1 MAEYKTPGVY
11 VEEISKFPP
20 SVAGVATAIPAFIGF
35 TADCPSGQ
43 DGKPVKVT
51 SMVDYEAKFGGAPK
65 LEIIQETKGGETVDV
80 IKNNDFVMYDSMRLF
95 YDNGGKTCYVVS
107 VGNYKTD
114 KSDVKADTYKGV
126 NNLVFSNL
134 EKVDEVTLLLFP
146 DAALVLND
154 VDALGEVQ
162 KAALN
167 HCGKMGDRFAILD
180 VKDIED
186 QNDKLGKTF
195 EKFRDA
201 VGTNNLSYGAAYYPY
216 LKTTYT
222 KEIRFEEMIK
232 DSRIASI
239 LYGGY
244 AEDDTEEQRELKK
257 TIVKSYNENIGG
269 LIDYSGV
276 VDEVKKQVENELK
289 EMTDFA
295 SQIEKFS
302 VSTEGK
308 LIYGDLNVDSIDQPI
323 VKKIFDILLPK
334 KTADVAWEDILADV
348 KKEMLGEFN
357 TKEKEY
363 EKILSTKA
371 QKKFL
376 FDRFQRKTGTTCF
389 EVTPNGTLIE
399 CVVNVDLE
407 IETTRDISEASIS
420 SLILDYDQRLM
431 IKRVLDQIKATK
443 TLKEGLAE
451 SQPIYSKAIIRLI
464 DQYAA
469 SKGNPGYSE
478 ILEAYQAQAQVIT
491 PSAAIAGIY
500 AMTDANKGVWQAP
513 ANVSLSG
520 VSNVMEQLSDGDQ
533 ESMNVDSN
541 AGKSINAI
549 RFFSGKGIIVW
560 GARTLD
566 GNSNEWRYV
575 PVRRLF
581 NYIEESVQKSTN
593 WAVFQPNDAN
603 TWVKVRCQ
611 IENFLSNLWRDGAL
625 AGSTPDK
632 AFYVRVGLDE
642 TMTAQDILEGRMI
655 VEIGLAAVRPAEFI
669 ILKFSHKLQ
678 EA

>member
-35 TADCPSGQ
+35 TEKCPSGQ

-51 SMVDYEAKFGGAPK
+51 SMVDYEAKFGGAPTLK
-65 LEIIQETKGGETVDV
+65 IVGNEL
-80 IKNNDFVMYDSMRLF
+80 KNNEFVMYDSMRLF
-95 YDNGGKTCYVVS
+95 YDNGGGTCYVCS
-107 VGNYKTD
+107 VGSYGQNASSGEDNVTNPT
-114 KSDVKADTYKGV
+114 ADTYLGSK
-126 NNLVFSNL
+126 NELVSEL
-134 EKVDEVTLLLFP
+134 EKVDEVTLVLFP
-146 DAALVLND
+146 DAALVLD
-154 VDALGEVQ
+154 KDALGAVHKE
-162 KAALN
+162 ALN

-186 QNDKLGKTF
+186 PNDKLGKTLS
-195 EKFRDA
+195 EFRGA
-201 VGTNNLSYGAAYYPY
+201 VGTVNLSYGAAYYPY

-222 KEIRFEEMIK
+222 KEIGFDEMCNDTGIGALVQAN
-232 DSRIASI
+232 SA
-239 LYGGY
+239 Y
-244 AEDDTEEQRELKK
+244 AQ
-257 TIVKSYNENIGG
+257 YNSSAIPE
-269 LIDYSGV
+269 
-276 VDEVKKQVENELK
+276 
-289 EMTDFA
+289 
-295 SQIEKFS
+295 
-302 VSTEGK
+302 
-308 LIYGDLNVDSIDQPI
+308 
-323 VKKIFDILLPK
+323 
-334 KTADVAWEDILADV
+334 
-348 KKEMLGEFN
+348 
-357 TKEKEY
+357 EKE
-363 EKILSTKA
+363 IIA
-371 QKKFL
+371 
-376 FDRFQRKTGTTCF
+376 
-389 EVTPNGTLIE
+389 
-399 CVVNVDLE
+399 
-407 IETTRDISEASIS
+407 
-420 SLILDYDQRLM
+420 
-431 IKRVLDQIKATK
+431 
-443 TLKEGLAE
+443 
-451 SQPIYSKAIIRLI
+451 KAIISQI
-464 DQYAA
+464 PEYAGKLA
-469 SKGNPGYSE
+469 Q
-478 ILEAYQAQAQVIT
+478 YQAKAQVIP

-513 ANVSLSG
+513 ANVSISG
-520 VSNVMEQLSDGDQ
+520 VSNVMEQLSDSNQGD
-533 ESMNVDSN
+533 MNVDPN

-549 RFFSGKGIIVW
+549 RSFSGKGIIVW

-581 NYIEESVQKSTN
+581 NYIEESVQKSTS

>member
-35 TADCPSGQ
+35 TAKCPSNQ
-43 DGKPVKVT
+43 KGKPVKVT
-51 SMVDYEAKFGGAPK
+51 SMVDYEAKFGGAPTLKIEGDK
-65 LEIIQETKGGETVDV
+65 L
-80 IKNNDFVMYDSMRLF
+80 KNNEFVMYDSMRLF
-95 YDNGGKTCYVVS
+95 YDNGGGTCYVCS
-107 VGNYKTD
+107 VGSYDQDASSGEDNVTNPT
-114 KSDVKADTYKGV
+114 ADTYLGSK
-126 NNLVFSNL
+126 NELVSEL
-134 EKVDEVTLLLFP
+134 EKVDEVTLVLFP
-146 DAALVLND
+146 DAALVLD
-154 VDALGEVQ
+154 KDDLGAVH

-186 QNDKLGKTF
+186 PNDKLGKTLS
-195 EKFRDA
+195 EFRGA
-201 VGTNNLSYGAAYYPY
+201 VGTVNLSYGAAYYPY

-222 KEIRFEEMIK
+222 KEIGFDEMCN
-232 DSRIASI
+232 DSEISALLQTNLAAKSA
-239 LYGGY
+239 Y
-244 AEDDTEEQRELKK
+244 AQ
-257 TIVKSYNENIGG
+257 YNSSEIPG
-269 LIDYSGV
+269 
-276 VDEVKKQVENELK
+276 
-289 EMTDFA
+289 
-295 SQIEKFS
+295 
-302 VSTEGK
+302 
-308 LIYGDLNVDSIDQPI
+308 
-323 VKKIFDILLPK
+323 
-334 KTADVAWEDILADV
+334 
-348 KKEMLGEFN
+348 
-357 TKEKEY
+357 EKE
-363 EKILSTKA
+363 IIA
-371 QKKFL
+371 
-376 FDRFQRKTGTTCF
+376 
-389 EVTPNGTLIE
+389 
-399 CVVNVDLE
+399 
-407 IETTRDISEASIS
+407 
-420 SLILDYDQRLM
+420 
-431 IKRVLDQIKATK
+431 
-443 TLKEGLAE
+443 
-451 SQPIYSKAIIRLI
+451 KAIISQI
-464 DQYAA
+464 PEYAGKLA
-469 SKGNPGYSE
+469 Q
-478 ILEAYQAQAQVIT
+478 YQAKAQVIP

-513 ANVSLSG
+513 ANVSISG
-520 VSNVMEQLSDGDQ
+520 VSNVMEQLSDSNQGD
-533 ESMNVDSN
+533 MNVDPN

-549 RFFSGKGIIVW
+549 RSFSGKGIIVW

-581 NYIEESVQKSTN
+581 NYIEESVQKSTS